1 MGKKQPKA
9 PDPAETAAAQGNIN
23 RNTAITQQ
31 LLNQTNQVTPYG
43 SLEYS
48 QTGSNFIDDPN
59 GQTYYRGPNGE
70 IQTSA
75 PMVNSGG
82 TSRQVWDG
90 GQWVTKSS
98 PGKSTPATGW
108 SQVKGI
114 YVPQYT
120 ATQTLSP
127 SQQAI
132 FDQTQGASLNLATV
146 ANEQSG
152 RIGKLLNDPFT
163 YNNQDAEKWAYDL
176 AQTRIAPQQEQA
188 RKALDTQLLNRGIR
202 PGSDAYDQEMQRLTN
217 ANTDQ
222 NNQLALSGRGQ
233 AFQEQLALRNQP
245 LNEIIGLMSGTQIQN
260 PNSTFAQTP
269 QSQVAGVDYTGLV
282 NQKYQGE
289 LAQYNAKTGALG
301 GLFGSIASAI
311 PWSDRRLKEDIRRVG
326 VTDGGIPIYTYRYIG
341 DPVTHMGVMAQE
353 APDARV
359 LDEETG
365 YYRVDYRK
373 VH

>member
-1 MGKKQPKA
+1 MGKSTPKA
-9 PDPAETAAAQGNIN
+9 PDPAKTAAVQGEMN
-23 RNTAITQQ
+23 RNTAITQT

-43 SLEYS
+43 NLNYS
-48 QTGSNFIDDPN
+48 QTGSNFVDDPN
-59 GQTYYRGPNGE
+59 GQSYWRGPNGE
-70 IQTSA
+70 IQSSA
-75 PMVNSGG
+75 PMVSS
-82 TSRQVWDG
+82 TSAG
-90 GQWVTKSS
+90 GQGQQRWNANEGRWETVGGGGGKTTSS
-98 PGKSTPATGW
+98 PAAGW

-132 FDQTQGASLNLATV
+132 FDQTQGASLNLAKI

-152 RIGKLLNDPFT
+152 RIGELLNDPFAF
-163 YNNQDAEKWAYDL
+163 NNQDAEKWAYDL

-222 NNQLALSGRGQ
+222 NNQLALTGRGQ
-233 AFQEQLALRNQP
+233 AFAEQLAIRNQP
-245 LNEIIGLMSGTQIQN
+245 LNEIIGLMSGTQVQS
-260 PNSTFAQTP
+260 PNASFAQTP

-301 GLFGSIASAI
+301 GLFGSIASAL
-311 PWSDRRLKEDIRRVG
+311 PFG
-326 VTDGGIPIYTYRYIG
+326 
-341 DPVTHMGVMAQE
+341 
-353 APDARV
+353 
-359 LDEETG
+359 
-365 YYRVDYRK
+365 
-373 VH
+373 